1 MESSKLSQPTSPT
14 SPDNSAADANH
25 LPSKTTSS
33 SNESGA
39 MAQIK
44 STSIETLTHLDE
56 TSLCKLIEY
65 CKKNDCYAPLIRN
78 LGRYFSSREYLVQSF
93 QKPHR
98 THVDE
103 MLQKAPK
110 DLKKLK
116 KEDFRTMEG
125 DMDKD
130 EDSCAEEDDG
140 SPARSHTSVDL
151 ISLRRAMTYLLETK
165 ASVFDSLNNAMHSL
179 ALGLSVDLR
188 MLTQREQIEEII
200 TVFVIIFETVIIG
213 KSDFVEVA
221 LPSICKAASYLPVWA
236 QARLVWIWSEHC
248 RDGLRKLL
256 ETLQQLISLQVIA
269 GTYNENAYV
278 QDNENII
285 CATKVMKLVYY
296 TSIVCGQLESPK
308 LREEDLDAEAD
319 AFNSED
325 DAFFGYV
332 GSKKSAKNAEFADPL
347 AEELDVN
354 VMDCRKP
361 FIPFEEFYNDPL
373 SDAIEMDND
382 YLNFKNHQS
391 GTFHYTRTCFQIFI
405 SN

>member
-1 MESSKLSQPTSPT
+1 MSHLTENMESSKLSQPTSPT

-25 LPSKTTSS
+25 LPSKTTSPT

-110 DLKKLK
+110 DLKKLM
-116 KEDFRTMEG
+116 KEDFRTM
-125 DMDKD
+125 MT
-130 EDSCAEEDDG
+130 DDG

-165 ASVFDSLNNAMHSL
+165 PSVFDSLNNAMHSL

-221 LPSICKAASYLPVWA
+221 LPSICKAASYLPVLGTGTTGVD
-236 QARLVWIWSEHC
+236 LVRALPRW
-248 RDGLRKLL
+248 
-256 ETLQQLISLQVIA
+256 
-269 GTYNENAYV
+269 
-278 QDNENII
+278 
-285 CATKVMKLVYY
+285 
-296 TSIVCGQLESPK
+296 
-308 LREEDLDAEAD
+308 
-319 AFNSED
+319 
-325 DAFFGYV
+325 
-332 GSKKSAKNAEFADPL
+332 SAKVAGNSAAVDQFAGDRGH
-347 AEELDVN
+347 V
-354 VMDCRKP
+354 
-361 FIPFEEFYNDPL
+361 
-373 SDAIEMDND
+373 
-382 YLNFKNHQS
+382 
-391 GTFHYTRTCFQIFI
+391 
-405 SN
+405 